1 MRELLYEAAKHYRR
15 GKALADRGDA
25 RGAAVAFEDALRE
38 LQAVRPQRMRDV
50 LLAQVYLSRHQLD
63 LDAGQSPADLR
74 LGYAYARTTA
84 EPNVRA
90 LAERLWRA
98 AVASGRHRAPA
109 RTKGPERPRPDAP
122 ERSDRERERRGGR
135 DRRGSGRTAGGAPAA
150 GARAGD
156 GAGAE
161 RAGSETAGGR
171 GGADLD

>member
-25 RGAAVAFEDALRE
+25 RGASVAFEDALRE
-38 LQAVRPQRMRDV
+38 LSAVRPQRMRDV

-63 LDAGQSPADLR
+63 LDAGESPADLR

-90 LAERLWRA
+90 LAERLWRE

-109 RTKGPERPRPDAP
+109 RPKATPKSERPRGDGPP
-122 ERSDRERERRGGR
+122 RQERERDRRTGR
-135 DRRGSGRTAGGAPAA
+135 DRRGRGSRDGGGSPVGDPPDPAA
-150 GARAGD
+150 KPV
-156 GAGAE
+156 E
-161 RAGSETAGGR
+161 PGS
-171 GGADLD
+171 D